1 MATRVKARSELIPY
15 LIFIIYVITSYGGAV
30 WLEVPSTGTK
40 CVSEDIKQN
49 VVVIADFSVVNDD
62 SNPHNTFN
70 IAARVTFYFTD
81 LILNIVDLYFVI
93 ISAIFDDEFINC
105 LISS

>member
-1 MATRVKARSELIPY
+1 MATKVKSRSKLLPY
-15 LIFIIYVITSYGGAV
+15 LVLIICVISNYGGAV

-62 SNPHNTFN
+62 SNPHTSLN
-70 IAARVTFYFTD
+70 IAARVTSSIHYF
-81 LILNIVDLYFVI
+81 F
-93 ISAIFDDEFINC
+93 
-105 LISS
+105 